1 MLATVAS
8 RTLLGLDALPV
19 TVEVDVAPG
28 LPTVVLVGLPDATV
42 KESKDRIKAA
52 LINSQFEW
60 PVKRL
65 TINLAP
71 AHLKKAGPAFDL
83 PIALAVLAATG
94 QLPPEALAGTTVVGE
109 LALDGAVR
117 PVAGALP
124 IALACRRDHRQGTGR
139 LLVPA
144 ANAAEA
150 AAVQGLPVYPLRS
163 LAHTVEF
170 LKGDCAL
177 DPVTTAVPEEVASTD
192 DPLDFAEVRGQALAK
207 RALEIAAAGNHNV
220 ILVGPPGTGKSML
233 AKRLPTILPPMTW
246 EETLATTAIHSVA
259 GLTVQGDQLV
269 RARPFRAPHHTIS
282 DVGLVGGG
290 THPRPGEVSIAHHGV
305 LFLDELP
312 EFHRG
317 ALEALRQPL
326 EDGQVTVTRA
336 ARALTFPARFM
347 LVAAMNPCPCG
358 YFTDARRA
366 CHCPPTQIQK
376 YRRKISGPLWDRM
389 DLHVSVPAIGFAE
402 LTDGR
407 VEEPSSA
414 IRARVVAARRRQL
427 DRFSGER
434 IWANAQMGSRAL
446 KRHAALP
453 ADGRQ
458 LLKAAM
464 TDLGLSARAYDRI
477 LKVART
483 IADLAGADTLRT
495 EHLAEAIQYRAL
507 DRAVY
512 G

>member
-28 LPTVVLVGLPDATV
+28 LPTVALVGLPDATV

-52 LINSQFEW
+52 LTNSQFEW

-71 AHLKKAGPAFDL
+71 AHLKKEGPAFDL
-83 PIALAVLAATG
+83 PIALAILAATG
-94 QLPPEALAGTTVVGE
+94 QLPPGALAGVTVVGE

-150 AAVQGLPVYPLRS
+150 AAVHGLPVYPLRS
-163 LAHTVEF
+163 LAHTVAF
-170 LKGDCAL
+170 LKGDCAVE
-177 DPVTTAVPEEVASTD
+177 PATPPVPEEVAPTD
-192 DPLDFAEVRGQALAK
+192 DSLDFAEVRGQALAK

-290 THPRPGEVSIAHHGV
+290 THPRPGEVSLAHHGV

-389 DLHVSVPAIGFAE
+389 DLHVTVPAIGFAE

-407 VEEPSSA
+407 AEEPSA
-414 IRARVVAARRRQL
+414 VIRARVVAARQRQL
-427 DRFSGER
+427 DRFTGER

-446 KRHAALP
+446 KRHAVLP

-483 IADLAGADTLRT
+483 IADLAGAETLRT